1 MTRIINPNSAGK
13 ERTQLTKAI
22 VMSIRELA
30 KQKDTKGEA
39 RDLAIF
45 IAMALQTIAEGV
57 EVTVAPWE
65 KRNYWVK
72 ADRFRMDWDWAGQL
86 SEKMKIAV
94 LGDDWGQVAMLSAQ
108 IGQKLH
114 KVNVSDNHRMGKP
127 WLGAWEK
134 LESLEIKGVIT
145 GS

>member
-1 MTRIINPNSAGK
+1 MVNLAPHTQRPIITP
-13 ERTQLTKAI
+13 AI
-22 VMSIRELA
+22 
-30 KQKDTKGEA
+30 
-39 RDLAIF
+39 
-45 IAMALQTIAEGV
+45 
-57 EVTVAPWE
+57 WE

-72 ADRFRMDWDWAGQL
+72 ADSFRMDWDWAGQL

-114 KVNVSDNHRMGKP
+114 KVNVPENHRMGKP

-134 LESLEIKGVIT
+134 YGVF
-145 GS
+145 GSELN

>member
-22 VMSIRELA
+22 VISIRELA

-86 SEKMKIAV
+86 SDKMKIAV
-94 LGDDWGQVAMLSAQ
+94 LGDDWGQVAILSAQ
-108 IGQKLH
+108 IG
-114 KVNVSDNHRMGKP
+114 
-127 WLGAWEK
+127 
-134 LESLEIKGVIT
+134 
-145 GS
+145 